1 VSIVRRDFRASPER
15 TGSET
20 WEAIVALIA
29 PDANSAARKEL
40 SAVHGVAGQLI
51 ATESCKEFPIVVYG
65 SGPRVRIY
73 CLHGEDALTEDGSN
87 ESSLGFD
94 ATSGDWKVSLP
105 AEKEDIA
112 WSKAELAK
120 SSNRISVREKSE
132 AVEES
137 EDEKSAAPAAST
149 GGFKVNVKEFLKS

>member
-1 VSIVRRDFRASPER
+1 MSTVRRDFRASPER

-29 PDANSAARKEL
+29 PDAKGAARKEL

-51 ATESCKEFPIVVYG
+51 ATEVGKDAAIVVYG
-65 SGPRVRIY
+65 SGPRVKIY
-73 CLHGEDALTEDGSN
+73 CLHGDDALTEDEAN

-105 AEKEDIA
+105 AEREDVA
-112 WSKAELAK
+112 WSKAEMAK
-120 SSNRISVREKSE
+120 HSKRISVREKSE

-137 EDEKSAAPAAST
+137 EEEKSATPAATT